1 MVATDPLAELDRQMQ
16 RGSFF
21 TQAVLQRTS
30 QRVSET
36 EVILARV
43 IDQLAGHGLV
53 DPEALGLVADEPETD
68 AEEVDPARPARTT
81 VSWPVVAIR
90 EDPPTEPAATT
101 VVDCEARM
109 PVCKAVCCRLKF
121 PLSAPEIEEGSVRWD
136 LGHPYLIRHESD
148 GYCTHLDR
156 GTHACGVYDRRPSVC
171 RTYSC
176 AGDGRIWSDYDAM
189 VLNLAWIEEH
199 LAAPDGMC
207 FEDVRPDAVPVEL
220 VRKPA

>member
-30 QRVSET
+30 QRVSEA

-43 IDQLAGHGLV
+43 IDQLAGQGLV
-53 DPEALGLVADEPETD
+53 DPEALGLVADEPETEASD
-68 AEEVDPARPARTT
+68 HAAPS

-90 EDPPTEPAATT
+90 EDPATEPAAAE

-109 PVCKAVCCRLKF
+109 PICRAVCCRLKF
-121 PLSAPEIEEGSVRWD
+121 PLSAPEIEAGSVRWD

-156 GTHACGVYDRRPSVC
+156 ATHACGVYERRPGVC

-189 VLNLAWIEEH
+189 VLNLGWIEEH
-199 LAAPDGMC
+199 LAAPDAMC
-207 FEDVRPDAVPVEL
+207 FEEVRPDAVPVEL
-220 VRKPA
+220 TRKPA